1 MVPAEGLEPPLPCEN
16 QILSLV
22 PFCSIVFNRVKKYAF
37 MPYFGLLD
45 FLKLK

>member
-22 PFCSIVFNRVKKYAF
+22 LFCFIVFDRVKNYAKN
-37 MPYFGLLD
+37 P
-45 FLKLK
+45 